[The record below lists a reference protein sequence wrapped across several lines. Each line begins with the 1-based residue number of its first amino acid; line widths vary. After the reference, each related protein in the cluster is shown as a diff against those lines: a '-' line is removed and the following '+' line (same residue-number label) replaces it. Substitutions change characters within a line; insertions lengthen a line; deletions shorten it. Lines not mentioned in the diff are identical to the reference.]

1 MKMLLSE
8 GPKLRE
14 GGIFNILDAISNN
27 IDRIDLSG
35 KSLQPQYPLEIIS
48 SSTPPPLSIYS

>member
-1 MKMLLSE
+1 MLLSE